1 MLHVPS
7 RFLNTPLAKVFRA
20 TIDCFQHGLH
30 HRAAY
35 EARTEEEQRRKSG
48 RDPVL
53 RLPSALSLLP
63 EGIDSHPSIV
73 GLGALSSLGH
83 DVESH
88 FQAISHG
95 ETAIRPLGGLLGN
108 DSRHADLP
116 GAWIEPRRLLTHR
129 KWSPAS
135 MAALHVARQAVSDA
149 GWDAQQLAA
158 SALIVGT
165 SRGNA
170 AGWLGSWPGRRPFK
184 LMAASNTI
192 HSEPSTAISIEFGM
206 FGPNHLVASGCSAG
220 LDALGLAKILL
231 DAGHAERA
239 LVVAV
244 DLPLVPLLLD
254 NYADSGLLGT
264 SARLNPFSSAT
275 DGFIPAEGAA
285 AIALSVSEKGKSV
298 ITHFSNNSDGADP
311 VGIPKSGG
319 RTSSLLMRAL
329 TACGEPTAICPH
341 ATGTKVQATAERT
354 FLSGGATLHLL
365 KPFIGHTVG
374 ASGLLESVI
383 LLRFMENNILPPNF
397 PGSLGAS
404 GMDAPEIS
412 IPCLGPV
419 YKLAHGMGGH
429 NSLAVFQTHP

>member
-1 MLHVPS
+1 MREL
-7 RFLNTPLAKVFRA
+7 
-20 TIDCFQHGLH
+20 
-30 HRAAY
+30 
-35 EARTEEEQRRKSG
+35 
-48 RDPVL
+48 VL
-53 RLPSALSLLP
+53 GLPSALGLLP

-95 ETAIRPLGGLLGN
+95 ETAIRPLGELLGN
-108 DSRHADLP
+108 DSRHAHLP
-116 GAWIEPRRLLTHR
+116 GAWIAPRRLLTHR

-135 MAALHVARQAVSDA
+135 MAALHVARQAVSAA
-149 GWDAQQLAA
+149 GWDADELADA
-158 SALIVGT
+158 ALIVGT

-170 AGWLGSWPGRRPFK
+170 AGWLGAWPGRRPFK

-192 HSEPSTAISIEFGM
+192 HCEPSTAISIELGM

-231 DAGHAERA
+231 DAGHAQRA

-264 SARLNPFSSAT
+264 STRLNPFSPTT

-285 AIALSVSEKGKSV
+285 AIALSASEKGKSV

-311 VGIPKSGG
+311 VGIPKGGG
-319 RTSSLLMRAL
+319 RTCSLLSNAIIK
-329 TACGEPTAICPH
+329 CGEPAAICPH
-341 ATGTKVQATAERT
+341 ATGTKVQAAAERA
-354 FLSGGATLHLL
+354 FLSAGASLHLL

-383 LLRFMENNILPPNF
+383 LLRFMEDHTLPPNL
-397 PGSLGAS
+397 PGTLGAC
-404 GMDAPEIS
+404 GMNAPEKIT
-412 IPCLGPV
+412 PCLGPV